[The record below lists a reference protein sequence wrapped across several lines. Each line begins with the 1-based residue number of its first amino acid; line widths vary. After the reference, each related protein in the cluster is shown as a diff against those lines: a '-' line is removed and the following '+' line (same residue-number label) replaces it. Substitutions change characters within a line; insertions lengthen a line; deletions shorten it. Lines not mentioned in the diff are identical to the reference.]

1 MWRSKTFGPLMPLRA
16 VSRDQK
22 DLVMQST
29 TMNHRTVT
37 ALFHNRE
44 NANLAIEELV
54 RAGIPRSAVRLTPET
69 DVSSANETR
78 TSSYDAARDEK
89 GFWASLADMFMP
101 DEDRY
106 TYAEAMNRGS
116 IMVTAT
122 VDEAQAETA
131 EAVLERHGTVNVD
144 ESVESWRKE
153 GWSGYSS
160 ASGTAQSAQAATSQ
174 AVQEVEERLRV
185 GKRQV
190 NSGRVK
196 VRSYVIERPV
206 SESVNLH
213 SETVQVERRPVDRA
227 VGAGEDA
234 FKERTIEAQATSEE
248 AVVAKEA
255 RVTGEVLV
263 RKEGSDRT
271 ETVKD
276 KVRSTKVDVD
286 DERRSGT
293 TRPGSKGA

>member
-1 MWRSKTFGPLMPLRA
+1 
-16 VSRDQK
+16 
-22 DLVMQST
+22 
-29 TMNHRTVT
+29 MNHRTVT
-37 ALFHNRE
+37 ALFDNRAD
-44 NANLAIEELV
+44 ANRAIEELV
-54 RAGIPRSAVRLTPET
+54 RAGISRSAVRLTPET
-69 DVSSANETR
+69 DVSSAKETR

-89 GFWASLADMFMP
+89 GFWASLAGMFMP

-116 IMVTAT
+116 IMVSAT

-131 EAVLERHGTVNVD
+131 EALLERHGTVNVD

-153 GWSGYSS
+153 GWSGYSA
-160 ASGTAQSAQAATSQ
+160 ASGSGQMAQEGTSQ
-174 AVQEVEERLRV
+174 ALQEVEERLRV

-196 VRSYVIERPV
+196 VRSYVIEKPV

-293 TRPGSKGA
+293 TRPGSRGA

>member
-1 MWRSKTFGPLMPLRA
+1 
-16 VSRDQK
+16 
-22 DLVMQST
+22 MQST
-29 TMNHRTVT
+29 TMKHRTVT
-37 ALFHNRE
+37 ALFHNRAD
-44 NANLAIEELV
+44 ANRAIEELV
-54 RAGIPRSAVRLTPET
+54 GAGISRSAVRLTPET

-78 TSSYDAARDEK
+78 TSSYDATRDEK

-144 ESVESWRKE
+144 ESVEFWRKE
-153 GWSGYSS
+153 GWSGYSG
-160 ASGTAQSAQAATSQ
+160 ASGTAQRAQAGTSQ

-196 VRSYVIERPV
+196 VRSYVIEKPV

-227 VGAGEDA
+227 VGVGEDA

-276 KVRSTKVDVD
+276 KVRSTKVDVE

-293 TRPGSKGA
+293 TSPSGRGA

>member
-1 MWRSKTFGPLMPLRA
+1 MRYDCGINSPKRTLMDTA
-16 VSRDQK
+16 MTD
-22 DLVMQST
+22 
-29 TMNHRTVT
+29 HRTVT

-44 NANLAIEELV
+44 DATRAVEDLV
-54 RAGIPRSAVRLTPET
+54 KAGIPRSDVRLTPEQ
-69 DVSSANETR
+69 DVASKTEAR
-78 TSSYDAARDEK
+78 TLSYDTDRDEK
-89 GFWASLADMFMP
+89 GFWASLADLFMP

-106 TYAEAMNRGS
+106 AYAEAMNRGS
-116 IMVTAT
+116 FMVSVT
-122 VDEAQAETA
+122 VVEAYAETA
-131 EAVLERHGTVNVD
+131 ESILDREGTINVD

-153 GWSGYSS
+153 GWSGYPNQT
-160 ASGTAQSAQAATSQ
+160 ARRKTAQEGTAQSVS
-174 AVQEVEERLRV
+174 EVEERLRV

-196 VRSYVIERPV
+196 VRSYVVEKPV

-227 VGAGEDA
+227 VDAGEDA
-234 FKERTIEAQATSEE
+234 FKERTIEAQAMSEE
-248 AVVAKEA
+248 PVVTKEA

-263 RKEGSDRT
+263 RKEGTDRT

-286 DERRSGT
+286 DDRRSET
-293 TRPGSKGA
+293 VNPGARGA

>member
-1 MWRSKTFGPLMPLRA
+1 MNLA
-16 VSRDQK
+16 
-22 DLVMQST
+22 
-29 TMNHRTVT
+29 MNHRTVT
-37 ALFHNRE
+37 ALFHNRGD
-44 NANLAIEELV
+44 ATRAVEELV
-54 RAGIPRSAVRLTPET
+54 KAGISRSNVRLTPET
-69 DVSSANETR
+69 DVPSGTGAR
-78 TSSYDAARDEK
+78 TSSYDVGRDEK

-122 VDEAQAETA
+122 VSEAEAETA
-131 EAVLERHGTVNVD
+131 ESILDRDGTINVD

-153 GWSGYSS
+153 GWSGYS
-160 ASGTAQSAQAATSQ
+160 APNATARTSQEGTSQ

-190 NSGRVK
+190 NSGRVR
-196 VRSYVIERPV
+196 VRSYVVEKPV

-213 SETVQVERRPVDRA
+213 SENVQVERRPLDRA
-227 VGAGEDA
+227 VGAGDDA

-248 AVVAKEA
+248 PVVAKEA

-263 RKEGSDRT
+263 RKQASDRT
-271 ETVKD
+271 ETVQD

-286 DERRSGT
+286 DDRGADSRKSTSSG
-293 TRPGSKGA
+293 A

>member
-1 MWRSKTFGPLMPLRA
+1 VTK
-16 VSRDQK
+16 K

-29 TMNHRTVT
+29 TMKHRTVT
-37 ALFHNRE
+37 ALFHNRAD
-44 NANLAIEELV
+44 ANRAIEELV
-54 RAGIPRSAVRLTPET
+54 GAGISRSAVRLSPET
-69 DVSSANETR
+69 DISSANETS

-116 IMVTAT
+116 IMVSAT

-153 GWSGYSS
+153 GWSGYSG
-160 ASGTAQSAQAATSQ
+160 ASGTAQRAQAGTSQ

-196 VRSYVIERPV
+196 VRSYVIEKPV

-227 VGAGEDA
+227 VGVGEDA

-286 DERRSGT
+286 DDRRSGT
-293 TRPGSKGA
+293 TSPSGRGA

>member
-1 MWRSKTFGPLMPLRA
+1 MDTA
-16 VSRDQK
+16 
-22 DLVMQST
+22 
-29 TMNHRTVT
+29 MNSRTVT

-44 NANLAIEELV
+44 DATRAIDELV
-54 RAGIPRSAVRLTPET
+54 RAGISRADIRLTPEK
-69 DVSSANETR
+69 DVSPASEPT
-78 TSSYDAARDEK
+78 TSSYDTARDEK
-89 GFWASLADMFMP
+89 GFWASLADLFMP

-122 VDEAQAETA
+122 VSEAQAET
-131 EAVLERHGTVNVD
+131 LEEILDRDGTINVD

-153 GWSGYSS
+153 GWSGYS
-160 ASGTAQSAQAATSQ
+160 APGATGQRAQAGTSET
-174 AVQEVEERLRV
+174 VPEVEERLQV

-190 NSGRVK
+190 NSGRVR
-196 VRSYVIERPV
+196 VRSYVVERPV

-227 VGAGEDA
+227 IDAGEDA
-234 FKERTIEAQATSEE
+234 FTERTIEAQATSEE
-248 AVVAKEA
+248 PVLAKEA

-286 DERRSGT
+286 DERRTGT
-293 TRPGSKGA
+293 TNPLGRGA